1 MSKIAL
7 RALLDAAEGGHGSE
21 SFETKA
27 IKVSITSK
35 PLIPGLVSKGWDL
48 RPPRLPRGR
57 LEEHHRGLQ

>member
-7 RALLDAAEGGHGSE
+7 KALLDAAEGNGSE

-35 PLIPGLVSKGWDL
+35 PLIPGLVCRRAGTSDL
-48 RPPRLPRGR
+48 RGCQ
-57 LEEHHRGLQ
+57 EAG

>member
-7 RALLDAAEGGHGSE
+7 RALLDKAGNGSG

-35 PLIPGLVSKGWDL
+35 PLIPGLIVEGASEAAK
-48 RPPRLPRGR
+48 RPF
-57 LEEHHRGLQ
+57 

>member
-7 RALLDAAEGGHGSE
+7 KALLDAAEGGNGSE

-35 PLIPGLVSKGWDL
+35 PLIPGLVCRRAGTSDL
-48 RPPRLPRGR
+48 RGCQ
-57 LEEHHRGLQ
+57 EAG

>member
-7 RALLDAAEGGHGSE
+7 KALLDKAEGGNVGSE

-35 PLIPGLVSKGWDL
+35 PLIPGLMSSKGRGASDL
-48 RPPRLPRGR
+48 QGCQ
-57 LEEHHRGLQ
+57 EAG

>member
-7 RALLDAAEGGHGSE
+7 RALLDKAGNGSG

-35 PLIPGLVSKGWDL
+35 PLIPGLIVEGASDL
-48 RPPRLPRGR
+48 RGCQETA

>member
-7 RALLDAAEGGHGSE
+7 KALLDAAEGGNGSE

-35 PLIPGLVSKGWDL
+35 PLIPGLVSRRAGASDL
-48 RPPRLPRGR
+48 RGCQ
-57 LEEHHRGLQ
+57 EAG